1 MIKEE
6 ITLEDAKKMLEKS
19 NYYNTLMNHGVIID
33 TIVNLLIN
41 KKIFTEDEYNKKK
54 KEIKDLYDENLDKL
68 LQKEVEQYNK
78 NMQDPKKVRIYIKK
92 YIRNKIERSKAMQI
106 PREIES
112 HIKKVIKNYKL
123 LKESSFIVREFFNE
137 IGMTDKFTIE
147 NLENILK
154 ENNKFNSDPKF
165 LQMNIY
171 DLIKEDDHG

>member
-78 NMQDPKKVRIYIKK
+78 NMQDPKK
-92 YIRNKIERSKAMQI
+92 S
-106 PREIES
+106 
-112 HIKKVIKNYKL
+112 
-123 LKESSFIVREFFNE
+123 
-137 IGMTDKFTIE
+137 
-147 NLENILK
+147 
-154 ENNKFNSDPKF
+154 
-165 LQMNIY
+165 
-171 DLIKEDDHG
+171 

>member
-33 TIVNLLIN
+33 AIVNLLID

-78 NMQDPKKVRIYIKK
+78 NMQDPKKKLEYMLKSISG
-92 YIRNKIERSKAMQI
+92 IR
-106 PREIES
+106 
-112 HIKKVIKNYKL
+112 
-123 LKESSFIVREFFNE
+123 
-137 IGMTDKFTIE
+137 
-147 NLENILK
+147 
-154 ENNKFNSDPKF
+154 
-165 LQMNIY
+165 
-171 DLIKEDDHG
+171 

>member
-33 TIVNLLIN
+33 AIVNLLFD

-78 NMQDPKKVRIYIKK
+78 NMQDPKK
-92 YIRNKIERSKAMQI
+92 
-106 PREIES
+106 
-112 HIKKVIKNYKL
+112 KL
-123 LKESSFIVREFFNE
+123 EY
-137 IGMTDKFTIE
+137 
-147 NLENILK
+147 ILK
-154 ENNKFNSDPKF
+154 S
-165 LQMNIY
+165 ISG
-171 DLIKEDDHG
+171 IK